1 MGIFSFWNKKPEI
14 LPADEAAV
22 IVKAIKEAER
32 TTSGEVRVFIERTCK
47 FVDPLDRAAEIF
59 WSLKM
64 DHTEDRNAVLIYV
77 AMKDHQYAVVGDKG
91 IHEKL
96 GSEFWQNEVRLMGN
110 HFKQNHYVDALVQVI
125 NDVGQALALHF
136 PYDHVVD
143 RNELPDEIIFGH

>member
-1 MGIFSFWNKKPEI
+1 MAFFPFSKRKQFFSH
-14 LPADEAAV
+14 DEQER
-22 IVKAIKEAER
+22 IITAIRNAEQQ
-32 TTSGEVRVFIERTCK
+32 TSGEIRVYTESRCR